1 MVHRGSL
8 IVGHVLFVFYLVL
21 AYATPI
27 FPVVLSVLGLPQ
39 AAEELLV
46 ALVSLVC
53 LTSIVWW
60 MFLDDSDECA
70 GRALVKRTGALLCLT
85 FAVLAVAVAFV
96 GFSSFVVATDENV
109 ATWLMAGLLGVVG
122 FMALVRAGTLLSQEA
137 QRMQPGVNPERTSID
152 VLALGA
158 SVAFVLVVA
167 AVIALIS
174 TTQGALAIGGA
185 MLMNVLVVLALIWLL
200 VREDLSLVL
209 HARGGDRRG

>member
-1 MVHRGSL
+1 MVHKGKFDRWPCA
-8 IVGHVLFVFYLVL
+8 VCVLSCTCLCHAHL
-21 AYATPI
+21 SG
-27 FPVVLSVLGLPQ
+27 VLSVLGLPQ

-46 ALVSLVC
+46 ALISLVC

-122 FMALVRAGTLLSQEA
+122 FMALVRAGTPA
-137 QRMQPGVNPERTSID
+137 
-152 VLALGA
+152 
-158 SVAFVLVVA
+158 
-167 AVIALIS
+167 
-174 TTQGALAIGGA
+174 
-185 MLMNVLVVLALIWLL
+185 
-200 VREDLSLVL
+200 
-209 HARGGDRRG
+209 